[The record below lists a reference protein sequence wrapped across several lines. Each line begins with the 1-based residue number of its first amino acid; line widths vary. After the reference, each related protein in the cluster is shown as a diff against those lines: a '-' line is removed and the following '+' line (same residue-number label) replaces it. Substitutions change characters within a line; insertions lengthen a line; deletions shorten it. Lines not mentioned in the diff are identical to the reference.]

1 MRCRKLEFRIPP
13 HLRRSSQGRKSKAQR
28 KILRRRHSAQSRSG
42 ELCDGERKRHS
53 PPKYEGMPARE
64 WHDIRSEFGSI
75 FTFIGE
81 RTPELAE
88 TDLLPKKLKRE

>member
-1 MRCRKLEFRIPP
+1 
-13 HLRRSSQGRKSKAQR
+13 
-28 KILRRRHSAQSRSG
+28 
-42 ELCDGERKRHS
+42 
-53 PPKYEGMPARE
+53 MPARE